1 MRLGT
6 NPSDV
11 RAGRS
16 EGQDGRNAGRDGVK
30 NAPVRG
36 TWQKLEAGV
45 PLVQLVIEKHASVA
59 AHQPEVASVHM
70 KPFQPAAP

>member
-1 MRLGT
+1 MGGMRGGMG
-6 NPSDV
+6 SKKA
-11 RAGRS
+11 R
-16 EGQDGRNAGRDGVK
+16 
-30 NAPVRG
+30 VRG

-70 KPFQPAAP
+70 KPFQSAAP